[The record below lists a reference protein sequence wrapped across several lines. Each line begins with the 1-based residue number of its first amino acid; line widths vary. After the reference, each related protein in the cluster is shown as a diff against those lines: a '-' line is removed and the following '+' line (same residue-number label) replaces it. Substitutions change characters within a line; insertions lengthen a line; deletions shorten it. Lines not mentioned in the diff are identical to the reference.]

1 MASSAGLH
9 MPVGGIKRTDPG
21 QAGQTQRLPGLVTVS
36 TEAAPTG
43 LPEGVLFVRSTDAKG
58 RITLG
63 SPFANITFT
72 VKQGSDAT
80 EIILTAS
87 SVIPM
92 REIWLYQNPEAM
104 ASVMRGLEQARKGQ
118 VSESPPDLDADQ
130 ALADED

>member
-1 MASSAGLH
+1 MTPPAGLDK
-9 MPVGGIKRTDPG
+9 PAGEIEQTAPG
-21 QAGQTQRLPGLVTVS
+21 QTGQIPRLPGLLTVS
-36 TEAAPTG
+36 TEAVPTG

-92 REIWLYQNPEAM
+92 REIWLYQNPEALG
-104 ASVMRGLEQARKGQ
+104 SVMRGLEQARAGR

>member
-1 MASSAGLH
+1 MTPPAGLYK
-9 MPVGGIKRTDPG
+9 PTGEIKQPDPG
-21 QAGQTQRLPGLVTVS
+21 QTGQTVRSPGLVTMS
-36 TEAAPTG
+36 TEAVPTG

-92 REIWLYQNPEAM
+92 REMWLYQNPKALL
-104 ASVMRGLEQARKGQ
+104 SVMRGLEQAHKGQ

>member
-1 MASSAGLH
+1 MASSAERH
-9 MPVGGIKRTDPG
+9 IPVGGFEQPDSG
-21 QAGQTQRLPGLVTVS
+21 QAGQTPRFPGQVTVS

-92 REIWLYQNPEAM
+92 REIWLYQNPEAL
-104 ASVMRGLEQARKGQ
+104 ASVMRGLEQARAGQ

-130 ALADED
+130 PLADED

>member
-9 MPVGGIKRTDPG
+9 MPVGGSKQPDPG
-21 QAGQTQRLPGLVTVS
+21 QAGQTPRLPGLMTVS

-43 LPEGVLFVRSTDAKG
+43 LPEGVLFVRSTDTKG

-63 SPFANITFT
+63 SQFANITFT
-72 VKQGSDAT
+72 VKQGFDAT

-87 SVIPM
+87 SVIPL
-92 REIWLYQNPEAM
+92 RELWLYQNPEALG
-104 ASVMRGLEQARKGQ
+104 SVMRGLEQARAGQ